1 MQNPL
6 LKFKQA
12 LLLPR
17 NQGICLKKWR
27 KLLLAPTTMEFN
39 IFRWNFAHVFYLL
52 MSTKACRGF
61 FLFCLDLELL
71 INLVSVSL
79 WKPGLFLFWHITQ
92 DLNKRRK
99 PPSICL
105 ISITKLYKKSVHKS
119 QFYINH
125 ASQLNSKKTNFYLL
139 GISRLTKNHQ
149 YYKSSLRKRLTQTF
163 ILPKFSN
170 NACHKVVRRRKKCH
184 DKFTQSIFLRQWL

>member
-17 NQGICLKKWR
+17 NQVICLKNWR

-39 IFRWNFAHVFYLL
+39 IFGWNFAHVFYLL
-52 MSTKACRGF
+52 MSTKACSGF
-61 FLFCLDLELL
+61 FLFCWDPELL
-71 INLVSVSL
+71 INLVSASL
-79 WKPGLFLFWHITQ
+79 WSFLFWHITQ
-92 DLNKRRK
+92 DLNKIRK

-105 ISITKLYKKSVHKS
+105 ISIAKLYKKSVHKS

-125 ASQLNSKKTNFYLL
+125 ASHLNSKKNKFLFI
-139 GISRLTKNHQ
+139 GNQQINQ
-149 YYKSSLRKRLTQTF
+149 KSSTL
-163 ILPKFSN
+163 
-170 NACHKVVRRRKKCH
+170 
-184 DKFTQSIFLRQWL
+184 